1 MNTDFFGSHPPKK
14 VLDPNIRQKTFRANL
29 EKFGQKSFAP
39 RTIWLFL
46 HLWCTEYCKDFTVA
60 LKMIDV
66 IDKKQMYDSV
76 IAGKEN
82 ASEDWNRNITISLT
96 SFNVYFVLG

>member
-1 MNTDFFGSHPPKK
+1 
-14 VLDPNIRQKTFRANL
+14 
-29 EKFGQKSFAP
+29 
-39 RTIWLFL
+39 
-46 HLWCTEYCKDFTVA
+46 
-60 LKMIDV
+60 MIDV